1 MRGMSWLF
9 DLALQAV
16 SQVFGETVG
25 RDKPWWVTL
34 IADLG
39 CFLAL
44 LVVAGGLWLVFEL
57 LRP

>member
-1 MRGMSWLF
+1 MSWLF

-16 SQVFGETVG
+16 SQAFGETVA